1 MLGIFKQTTEEYFNN
16 EISNMKQLPDKYTPE
31 YLNKVKA
38 IMEDILKISLP
49 LVLQNIAL
57 ENIGTTK
64 LKSIIERGFEDGSKD
79 DFSRFFSV
87 FLYCDLRLPGLQ
99 NALKSYCTDVKDK
112 SLLKI
117 IFFKLLYYYRFR
129 YFSSS
134 LDPFFENILADINIK
149 LNGGNKSQK
158 GAIIQGLKQQKKLLN
173 T

>member
-1 MLGIFKQTTEEYFNN
+1 
-16 EISNMKQLPDKYTPE
+16 
-31 YLNKVKA
+31 
-38 IMEDILKISLP
+38 MEDVLKISLP

-57 ENIGTTK
+57 ENIGTIK
-64 LKSIIERGFEDGSKD
+64 LKSIIEKGFEDKNSD
-79 DFSRFFSV
+79 EFLRFFSV

-99 NALKSYCTDVKDK
+99 NILKNYCSEAKHK

-149 LNGGNKSQK
+149 LNGGNRLQK
-158 GAIIQGLKQQKKLLN
+158 GVIIQELKNQKRLLN
-173 T
+173 S